1 MTSSVIVAGARTPI
15 GKFGG
20 GFKDLAAVA
29 LGAAAIKESVRRA
42 GVSPE
47 QIEYVLMGQVLQAGA
62 GQITARQAAIKAGL
76 PKEVPAITIN
86 KVCLSGLNA
95 IALAD
100 QLIRAGEVEVVVAGG
115 MESMSQAPYLI
126 PGARWGQRMGN
137 AEIVDSMIYDGLWS
151 TFTDKH
157 MGDTSDEVN
166 TELGITREEQDEWSA
181 RSHLRAAAAWDQ
193 GRFADEVV
201 PFEIPQR
208 SGDRVVVARDEGIR
222 PGTSAESLAKLKP
235 AFHPNG
241 TITAGNAS
249 QLSDGGAAV
258 IVTTRERAE

>member
-1 MTSSVIVAGARTPI
+1 MTTSVIVAGARTPI

-20 GFKDLAAVA
+20 GFKDLAAVD
-29 LGAAAIKESVRRA
+29 LGGAAIKESVRRA

-115 MESMSQAPYLI
+115 MESMSEAPYLV
-126 PGARWGQRMGN
+126 PKARFGARMGN
-137 AEIVDSMIYDGLWS
+137 
-151 TFTDKH
+151 
-157 MGDTSDEVN
+157 
-166 TELGITREEQDEWSA
+166 
-181 RSHLRAAAAWDQ
+181 
-193 GRFADEVV
+193 
-201 PFEIPQR
+201 
-208 SGDRVVVARDEGIR
+208 
-222 PGTSAESLAKLKP
+222 
-235 AFHPNG
+235 
-241 TITAGNAS
+241 
-249 QLSDGGAAV
+249 
-258 IVTTRERAE
+258 